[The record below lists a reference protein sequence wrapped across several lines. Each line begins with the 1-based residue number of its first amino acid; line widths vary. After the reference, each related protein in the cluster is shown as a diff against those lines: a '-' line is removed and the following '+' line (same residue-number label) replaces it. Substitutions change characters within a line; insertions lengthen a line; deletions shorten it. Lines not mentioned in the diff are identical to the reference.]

1 MSPDPTRSNSLRA
14 ARDEL
19 VATRSLRGPAFGR
32 ALSNLIDH
40 ALVDATAGFGSRAAW
55 ALVALGS
62 YARRELCPG
71 SDVDVM
77 LLHSGG
83 RRASALRDDASRLW
97 YPLWDAGF
105 VLGHSTRSVKEALAL
120 ADTELDALTALL
132 DTRLLVGDDALLDET
147 MDKVRRLA
155 PKRRNRLIDDL
166 ASGAAARLEQP
177 GPIAEMLEPNLK
189 DGGGGLRDIQAPGW
203 IGWALGPDPGGPG
216 ATPGS
221 GGWSTG
227 VATLVALGYLRDED
241 RTRLRETRDLL
252 LDARVALHRVTGG
265 RSDLL
270 TLQDQDAVARMVG
283 ATDADA
289 HVRELGEAARAVVW
303 ITSDVWSRL
312 LATRRGPGGR
322 SSGVR
327 VLGNGIVVRDD
338 RVALEQGVEVDTL
351 RVLTL
356 AAHAAQL
363 QLPID
368 RDTLVQI
375 AELRAVEWTSEVRD
389 AFIALLAA
397 GRGAIPVVEALD
409 HVGVLVRLLPQWE
422 HVRARPQRNAYHR
435 FTVDRHS
442 LEAVAECAV
451 IRQAD
456 DFDGDVARRARTDL
470 LLLSALM
477 HDIGKGHPRD
487 HSEVGAE
494 TAAAVCRRIGLDEHG
509 TGVIVWLVRNHLLL
523 ADMAT
528 RRDLSDEL
536 TITRFARAVGNAERL
551 DLLYTLTIG
560 DSRAT
565 GPAAWSTS
573 KAALVREL
581 FVKTDLLFEEGVVG
595 SETAALRRAEL
606 AALIGPAAD
615 EYLDAMPPAYTTA
628 FSAEVLA
635 RHRDLIARRELAV
648 EWDEVDGRLRC
659 TVVALDRTG
668 LLATVA
674 ASLSLVGFDIGAATG
689 YTHHDGMALEVFAGT
704 DRFER
709 LTDPAERERLT
720 TTLEGAMSGEFP
732 VEERLRER
740 TRRYRATAAP
750 ASARDVRIIVDMEAS
765 SFATVVEVHAPDDVG
780 LLARV
785 AAVFADLGLDVSQA
799 IVSTLGD
806 RVVDVFYL
814 RDETRQ
820 KLTDRLAIDSLRA
833 TLLARLTTEV
843 TLS

>member
-1 MSPDPTRSNSLRA
+1 MIASSLKDARA
-14 ARDEL
+14 SLLAD
-19 VATRSLRGPAFGR
+19 ATMQGGAFGA
-32 ALSNLIDH
+32 ALAEVLD
-40 ALVDATAGFGSRAAW
+40 AVLVDLFEDPGPRTPI
-55 ALVALGS
+55 ALVAIGS

-105 VLGHSTRSVKEALAL
+105 VLGHSARTVKEALAL
-120 ADTELDALTALL
+120 ADSELDALTALL
-132 DTRLLVGDDALLDET
+132 DTRLVAGDDALLDEVT
-147 MDKVRRLA
+147 EKVRRLA

-166 ASGAAARLEQP
+166 ASGAASRLEQP

-241 RTRLRETRDLL
+241 RTRLRDARDLL

-270 TLQDQDAVARMVG
+270 TLQDQDAVAQLVG

-289 HVRELGEAARAVVW
+289 HVRALGEAARAVVW

-312 LATRRGPGGR
+312 VATRSGPGGR

-327 VLGNGIVVRDD
+327 MLGDGVVVRDD
-338 RVALEQGVEVDTL
+338 RVALEPGIGIDVL

-356 AAHAAQL
+356 AAHAAEL
-363 QLPID
+363 RLPID
-368 RDTLVQI
+368 RDSLV
-375 AELRAVEWTSEVRD
+375 EVGDLRDVEWTPEARD
-389 AFIALLAA
+389 AFIALLAS
-397 GRGAIPVVEALD
+397 GRGAIPVFEALD
-409 HVGVLVRLLPQWE
+409 HVGVLVRLLPEWE

-442 LEAVAECAV
+442 LEAVAECAA

-477 HDIGKGHPRD
+477 HDIGKGHHGD
-487 HSEVGAE
+487 HSQVGAE
-494 TAAAVCRRIGLDEHG
+494 TAAEVCRRIGLDQHG
-509 TGVIVWLVRNHLLL
+509 TDVIVWLVRNHLLL
-523 ADMAT
+523 ADTAT
-528 RRDLSDEL
+528 RRDLSDER
-536 TITRFARAVGNAERL
+536 TITRFARAVGNSERL
-551 DLLYTLTIG
+551 DLLYALTIG

-565 GPAAWSTS
+565 GPAAWGTS

-581 FVKTDLLFEEGVVG
+581 FVKTDSLFEEGVIG
-595 SETAALRRAEL
+595 SEPAALRRAEL
-606 AALIGPAAD
+606 EALIGPAAD
-615 EYLDAMPPAYTTA
+615 EYLDAMPPSYTTA
-628 FSAEVLA
+628 FTADVLA
-635 RHRDLIARRELAV
+635 RHRDLIARGELAV

-659 TVVALDRTG
+659 TVVAPDRTG

-674 ASLSLVGFDIGAATG
+674 ASLSLVGFDISAATG
-689 YTHHDGMALEVFAGT
+689 YTHHDGMALEVFTGT

-709 LTDPAERERLT
+709 LTDRAGREQLT
-720 TTLEGAMSGEFP
+720 STLEGALAGELP
-732 VEERLRER
+732 VHDRLRER
-740 TRRYRATAAP
+740 TRRYRDPSVDAA
-750 ASARDVRIIVDMEAS
+750 ARDVRIIVDVEAS

-785 AAVFADLGLDVSQA
+785 AAVFADLGLDVTQA

-814 RDETRQ
+814 RDEMRQ
-820 KLTDRLAIDSLRA
+820 KFTDPLAIDSLRA

-843 TLS
+843 TLA